1 MFWHAS
7 KCIVNNDK
15 VNSIM
20 IYIILTLFF
29 MYWAFPIQTCALVV
43 YYFII
48 KKRIGR
54 FLNPYVKHDMLV
66 PIIVVVV
73 WSMVG
78 LYFSRESKSMA
89 NGLELFWLGGLW
101 TAIICIRFLVICI
114 TKKKN
119 KTFCFLGNVIVLI
132 LAVLSA
138 IFFSSLPE

>member
-1 MFWHAS
+1 
-7 KCIVNNDK
+7 
-15 VNSIM
+15 
-20 IYIILTLFF
+20 

-89 NGLELFWLGGLW
+89 NILELFWLGGLW
-101 TAIICIRFLVICI
+101 TATICIRFLVICI